1 MLVCYLTDEPG
12 KIPAIRAALEPRYRV
27 VPRVLGQE
35 PIFAPSGVLMVDA
48 DLREGERVNQIK
60 HVMRDLDAI
69 GEKLFVV
76 HRHLHHLVAQAY
88 ALGATGVVHNAKQ
101 AVSKL
106 TEVEAAMRAAETGSE
121 CGPTWITD
129 CGKAFA
135 SMFAAIGNGKA
146 IHLADAEIVTTQII
160 SSITQNGLNGWLDNV
175 RKYHEG
181 TFQHCLLVTGIAVA
195 FALDMKFATQ
205 DVKRL
210 GMAATLHD
218 IGKARIP
225 LAILDKPGGL
235 DAGEEG
241 IMKQHPVIGYDL
253 LKDIPGIS
261 AETLDAVK
269 HHHEYLDG
277 SGYPDALTAPRIS
290 DLVRLLTISDIFAA
304 LIEARPY
311 RAAMPRE
318 QAYKILCDM
327 DGRLETSLVKA
338 FRRAALAA

>member
-12 KIPAIRAALEPRYRV
+12 KIPAIRAALEPQYPV

-48 DLREGERVNQIK
+48 DLREETRVEQIK
-60 HVMRDLDAI
+60 NVMGDLSAI
-69 GEKLFVV
+69 SEKLFVI
-76 HRHLHHLVAQAY
+76 HHQMHHLVAQAY
-88 ALGATGVVHNAKQ
+88 ALGATGVVRNAKQ
-101 AVSKL
+101 AASKL
-106 TEVEAAMRAAETGSE
+106 KKVEAAMRAAETGTESA
-121 CGPTWITD
+121 PPWMTD
-129 CGKAFA
+129 SGNAFTSMFSAVGLGKAV
-135 SMFAAIGNGKA
+135 
-146 IHLADAEIVTTQII
+146 HLADAETVTNQII
-160 SSITQNGLNGWLDNV
+160 ASIGQNGLNGWLDNV

-181 TFQHCLLVTGIAVA
+181 TFQHCLLVTGVAVA
-195 FALDMKFATQ
+195 FALDMNFSPQ

-225 LAILDKPGGL
+225 LPILDKPGRL
-235 DAGEEG
+235 DANEED

-261 AETLDAVK
+261 SETLDAVK

-277 SGYPDALTAPRIS
+277 TGYPDHLPGGQIS

-311 RAAMPRE
+311 RQPMSR
-318 QAYKILCDM
+318 QDAYKILCDM
-327 DGRLETSLVKA
+327 DGKLEQPLVKA
-338 FRRAALAA
+338 FRDVAMVA

>member
-12 KIPAIRAALEPRYRV
+12 KIPAIRAALEPQYPV
-27 VPRVLGQE
+27 VPRILGQE

-48 DLREGERVNQIK
+48 DLRQGERVDQIK
-60 HVMRDLDAI
+60 HVMKDLDAI
-69 GEKLFVV
+69 GERLFVV

-88 ALGATGVVHNAKQ
+88 ALGATGVVHSAKQ

-106 TEVEAAMRAAETGSE
+106 TQVEAAMRAAESGRE
-121 CGPTWITD
+121 AGPAWMTD

-135 SMFAAIGNGKA
+135 AMFSAIGNGKT
-146 IHLADAEIVTTQII
+146 IHLADAETVTSQII
-160 SSITQNGLNGWLDNV
+160 ASIDQNGLNGWLDNV

-195 FALDMKFATQ
+195 FALDMNFPPQ

-225 LAILDKPGGL
+225 LAILDKPGRL
-235 DAGEEG
+235 DPDEED

-253 LKDIPGIS
+253 LKDIPNIS

-277 SGYPDALTAPRIS
+277 SGYPDHLPGGQIS

-304 LIEARPY
+304 LIESRPY
-311 RAAMPRE
+311 RQPLSR
-318 QAYKILCDM
+318 QDAYKILCDM
-327 DGRLETSLVKA
+327 DGKLETPLVKA
-338 FRRAALAA
+338 FRDVAMVA

>member
-12 KIPAIRAALEPRYRV
+12 KIPAIRAALEPRFPV

-48 DLREGERVNQIK
+48 DLREGERVEQIK
-60 HVMRDLDAI
+60 HVMSDLSAI
-69 GEKLFVV
+69 SEKLFVV
-76 HRHLHHLVAQAY
+76 HRHMHHLVAQAY

-101 AVSKL
+101 AASKL
-106 TEVEAAMRAAETGSE
+106 TQVEAAMRAAEAGSE
-121 CGPTWITD
+121 GEPAWMTD
-129 CGKAFA
+129 SGKAFA
-135 SMFAAIGNGKA
+135 AMFSAIGNGKA
-146 IHLADAEIVTTQII
+146 IHLADAETVTTQII
-160 SSITQNGLNGWLDNV
+160 TSITQNGLNGWLDNV

-195 FALDMKFATQ
+195 FALDIKFAPQ

-225 LAILDKPGGL
+225 LAILDKPGRL
-235 DAGEEG
+235 DPGEED
-241 IMKQHPVIGYDL
+241 IMRQHPVIGYDL

-261 AETLDAVK
+261 PETLDAVK

-277 SGYPDALTAPRIS
+277 SGYPDGLTAPQIS

-304 LIEARPY
+304 LIESRPY

-318 QAYKILCDM
+318 DA
-327 DGRLETSLVKA
+327 
-338 FRRAALAA
+338 

>member
-12 KIPAIRAALEPRYRV
+12 KIPAIRAALEPRFPV

-48 DLREGERVNQIK
+48 DLREGERVEQIK
-60 HVMRDLDAI
+60 EVMSDLSAI
-69 GEKLFVV
+69 NEKLFVV

-88 ALGATGVVHNAKQ
+88 ALGATGVVHSAKQ
-101 AVSKL
+101 AASKL
-106 TEVEAAMRAAETGSE
+106 TRVEAAMRAAATGSE
-121 CGPTWITD
+121 SEPTWMTD
-129 CGKAFA
+129 SGKAFA
-135 SMFAAIGNGKA
+135 AMFSAIGNGKT
-146 IHLADAEIVTTQII
+146 IHLADAETVTAQII
-160 SSITQNGLNGWLDNV
+160 TSIAQNGLNGWLDNV

-195 FALDMKFATQ
+195 FALDIKFAPQ

-225 LAILDKPGGL
+225 LAILDKPGRL
-235 DAGEEG
+235 DPSEED
-241 IMKQHPVIGYDL
+241 IMRQHPVIGYDL

-261 AETLDAVK
+261 SETLDAVK

-277 SGYPDALTAPRIS
+277 SGYPDALTAPQIS

-304 LIEARPY
+304 LIESRPY

-318 QAYKILCDM
+318 DAYKILCDM

>member
-12 KIPAIRAALEPRYRV
+12 KIPAIRAALEPRFPV

-48 DLREGERVNQIK
+48 DLREGERVEQIK
-60 HVMRDLDAI
+60 HVMSDLSAI
-69 GEKLFVV
+69 SEKLFVV
-76 HRHLHHLVAQAY
+76 HRHMHHLVAQAY

-101 AVSKL
+101 AASKL
-106 TEVEAAMRAAETGSE
+106 TQVEAAMRAAEAGSE
-121 CGPTWITD
+121 GEPAWMTD
-129 CGKAFA
+129 SGKAFA
-135 SMFAAIGNGKA
+135 AMFSAI
-146 IHLADAEIVTTQII
+146 IT
-160 SSITQNGLNGWLDNV
+160 SITQNGLNGWLDNV

-195 FALDMKFATQ
+195 FALDIKFAPQ

-225 LAILDKPGGL
+225 LAILDKPGRL
-235 DAGEEG
+235 DPGEED
-241 IMKQHPVIGYDL
+241 IMRQHPVIGYDL

-261 AETLDAVK
+261 PETLDAVK

-277 SGYPDALTAPRIS
+277 SGYPDGLTAPQIS

-304 LIEARPY
+304 LIESRPY

-318 QAYKILCDM
+318 DAYKILCDM

>member
-12 KIPAIRAALEPRYRV
+12 KIPAIRAALEPRFPV

-48 DLREGERVNQIK
+48 DLREGERVEQIK
-60 HVMRDLDAI
+60 HVMSDLNAI

-76 HRHLHHLVAQAY
+76 HRHMHHLVAQAY

-101 AVSKL
+101 AASKL
-106 TEVEAAMRAAETGSE
+106 TQVEAAMRAAEAGSE
-121 CGPTWITD
+121 GEPAWMTD
-129 CGKAFA
+129 SGKAFA
-135 SMFAAIGNGKA
+135 AMFSAIGNGKA
-146 IHLADAEIVTTQII
+146 IHLADAETVTMQIVT
-160 SSITQNGLNGWLDNV
+160 SITQNGLNGWLDNV

-195 FALDMKFATQ
+195 FALDIKFSPQ

-225 LAILDKPGGL
+225 LAILDKPGRL
-235 DAGEEG
+235 DPGEED
-241 IMKQHPVIGYDL
+241 IMRQHPVIGYDL

-261 AETLDAVK
+261 SETLDAVK

-277 SGYPDALTAPRIS
+277 SGYPDALTAPQIS

-304 LIEARPY
+304 LIELRPY

-318 QAYKILCDM
+318 DAYKILCNM

>member
-12 KIPAIRAALEPRYRV
+12 KIPAIRAALEPRFPV

-48 DLREGERVNQIK
+48 DLRDGERVEQIK
-60 HVMRDLDAI
+60 HVMSDLSAI
-69 GEKLFVV
+69 SEKLFVV
-76 HRHLHHLVAQAY
+76 HRHMHHLVAQAY
-88 ALGATGVVHNAKQ
+88 ALGATGVVHNVKQ
-101 AVSKL
+101 AASKL
-106 TEVEAAMRAAETGSE
+106 TQVEAAMRAAEAGSE
-121 CGPTWITD
+121 GEPAWMTD
-129 CGKAFA
+129 SGKAFA
-135 SMFAAIGNGKA
+135 AMFSAIGNGRA
-146 IHLADAEIVTTQII
+146 IHLADAETVTTQII
-160 SSITQNGLNGWLDNV
+160 TSITQNGLNGWLDNV

-195 FALDMKFATQ
+195 FALDIKFAPQ

-225 LAILDKPGGL
+225 LAILDKPGRL
-235 DAGEEG
+235 DPGEED
-241 IMKQHPVIGYDL
+241 IMRQHPVIGYDL

-261 AETLDAVK
+261 SETLDAVK

-277 SGYPDALTAPRIS
+277 SGYPDALTAPQIS

-304 LIEARPY
+304 LIESRPY

-318 QAYKILCDM
+318 DAYKILCDM

>member
-12 KIPAIRAALEPRYRV
+12 KIPAIRAALEPRFPV

-48 DLREGERVNQIK
+48 DLREGERVEQIK
-60 HVMRDLDAI
+60 HVMSDLSAI
-69 GEKLFVV
+69 SEKLFVV
-76 HRHLHHLVAQAY
+76 HRHMHHLVAQAY
-88 ALGATGVVHNAKQ
+88 ALGATGVVHNVKQ
-101 AVSKL
+101 AASKL
-106 TEVEAAMRAAETGSE
+106 TQVEAAMRAAEAGSE
-121 CGPTWITD
+121 GEPAWMTD
-129 CGKAFA
+129 SGKAFA
-135 SMFAAIGNGKA
+135 AMFSAIGNGRA
-146 IHLADAEIVTTQII
+146 IHLADAETVTTQII
-160 SSITQNGLNGWLDNV
+160 TSITQNGLNGWLDNV

-195 FALDMKFATQ
+195 FALDIKFAPQ

-225 LAILDKPGGL
+225 LAILDKPGRL
-235 DAGEEG
+235 DPGEED
-241 IMKQHPVIGYDL
+241 IMRQHPVIGYDL

-261 AETLDAVK
+261 SETLDAVK

-277 SGYPDALTAPRIS
+277 SGYPDALTAPQIS

-304 LIEARPY
+304 LIESRPY

-318 QAYKILCDM
+318 DAYKILCDM

>member
-12 KIPAIRAALEPRYRV
+12 KIPAIRAALEPRYPV
-27 VPRVLGQE
+27 VPRILGQE

-48 DLREGERVNQIK
+48 DLREATRVEQIK
-60 HVMRDLDAI
+60 HVMGDLDAI
-69 GEKLFVV
+69 SEKLFVI
-76 HRHLHHLVAQAY
+76 HRHMHHLVAQAY
-88 ALGATGVVHNAKQ
+88 ALGATGVVHSVKQ
-101 AVSKL
+101 AASKL
-106 TEVEAAMRAAETGSE
+106 TQVEAAKRAAETGSE
-121 CGPTWITD
+121 SEPTWMTD

-135 SMFAAIGNGKA
+135 AMFSAIGTGKA
-146 IHLADAEIVTTQII
+146 IHLADAETVTTQII
-160 SSITQNGLNGWLDNV
+160 ASITQNGLNGWLDNV
-175 RKYHEG
+175 RRYHEG

-195 FALDMKFATQ
+195 FALDIKFAPQ

-225 LAILDKPGGL
+225 LAILDKPGRL
-235 DAGEEG
+235 DPNEEDV
-241 IMKQHPVIGYDL
+241 MRQHPVIGYDL

-261 AETLDAVK
+261 PETLDAVK

-277 SGYPDALTAPRIS
+277 SGYPDGLTAPQIS

-304 LIEARPY
+304 LIESRPY

-318 QAYKILCDM
+318 EAYKILCGM

>member
-12 KIPAIRAALEPRYRV
+12 KIPAIRAALEPRFPI

-48 DLREGERVNQIK
+48 DLREGERVEQIK
-60 HVMRDLDAI
+60 HVMSDLSAI
-69 GEKLFVV
+69 SEKLFVV
-76 HRHLHHLVAQAY
+76 HRHMHHLVAQAY
-88 ALGATGVVHNAKQ
+88 ALGATGVVHNVKQ
-101 AVSKL
+101 AASKL
-106 TEVEAAMRAAETGSE
+106 TQVEAAMRAAETGSE
-121 CGPTWITD
+121 GEPAWMTD
-129 CGKAFA
+129 SGKAFA
-135 SMFAAIGNGKA
+135 AMFSAIGNGRA
-146 IHLADAEIVTTQII
+146 IHLADAETVTTQII
-160 SSITQNGLNGWLDNV
+160 TSITQNGLNGWLDNV

-195 FALDMKFATQ
+195 FALDIKFAPQ

-225 LAILDKPGGL
+225 LAILDKPGRL
-235 DAGEEG
+235 DPGEED
-241 IMKQHPVIGYDL
+241 IMRQHPVIGYDL

-261 AETLDAVK
+261 SETLDAVK

-277 SGYPDALTAPRIS
+277 SGYPDALTAPQIS

-304 LIEARPY
+304 LIESRPY

-318 QAYKILCDM
+318 DAYKILCDM

>member
-12 KIPAIRAALEPRYRV
+12 KIPAIRAALEPHYPV

-35 PIFAPSGVLMVDA
+35 PVFAPSGVLMVDA
-48 DLREGERVNQIK
+48 DLREATRVEQIK
-60 HVMRDLDAI
+60 NVMGDLSAI
-69 GEKLFVV
+69 SEKLFVI
-76 HRHLHHLVAQAY
+76 HHQMHHLVAQAY

-101 AVSKL
+101 AASKL
-106 TEVEAAMRAAETGSE
+106 TQVEAAMRAAEPGFE
-121 CGPTWITD
+121 CAPTWMSD
-129 CGKAFA
+129 CGKAFGA
-135 SMFAAIGNGKA
+135 MFRAIGCDKA
-146 IHLADAEIVTTQII
+146 IHLADAETVTAQII
-160 SSITQNGLNGWLDNV
+160 TSISQNGLNGWLDNV

-195 FALDMKFATQ
+195 FALDMKFSPQ

-225 LAILDKPGGL
+225 LAILDKPGRLGP
-235 DAGEEG
+235 DEED

-277 SGYPDALTAPRIS
+277 SGYPDHLPGGQIS

-311 RAAMPRE
+311 RQPMSR
-318 QAYKILCDM
+318 QDAYKILCDM
-327 DGRLETSLVKA
+327 DGKLETPLVKA
-338 FRRAALAA
+338 FRDVAMVA

>member
-1 MLVCYLTDEPG
+1 V
-12 KIPAIRAALEPRYRV
+12 IH
-27 VPRVLGQE
+27 
-35 PIFAPSGVLMVDA
+35 S
-48 DLREGERVNQIK
+48 
-60 HVMRDLDAI
+60 
-69 GEKLFVV
+69 
-76 HRHLHHLVAQAY
+76 
-88 ALGATGVVHNAKQ
+88 AKQ
-101 AVSKL
+101 AASKL
-106 TEVEAAMRAAETGSE
+106 TQIEAAMRAARTDSAG
-121 CGPTWITD
+121 GPTWMTD

-135 SMFAAIGNGKA
+135 SMFAAIGSGKA
-146 IHLADAEIVTTQII
+146 IHLADAETVTTQII
-160 SSITQNGLNGWLDNV
+160 TSITQNGLNGWLDNV
-175 RKYHEG
+175 RKYHQG
-181 TFQHCLLVTGIAVA
+181 TFQHCLLVTGVAVA
-195 FALDMKFATQ
+195 FALDIKFSPQ

-225 LAILDKPGGL
+225 LAILDKPGRL
-235 DAGEEG
+235 DPGEEDV
-241 IMKQHPVIGYDL
+241 MKQHPMIGYDL

-261 AETLDAVK
+261 ADTLDAVK

-277 SGYPDALTAPRIS
+277 SGYPDALTAPQIS

-327 DGRLETSLVKA
+327 NGRLETSLVKA